1 MKRWLVILLVLLA
14 VLILI
19 SPGIVGRL
27 AERNI
32 EQNIEWAEEDSPGVN
47 IETESFQRGWFTS
60 EGRYRV
66 VLEGGRFT
74 EVSEQYRQATGNPE
88 LPSLVITTKL
98 QHGPL
103 PGGELSPGLASSI
116 STFQVDP
123 GNGELFDIPGALHS
137 KVALNGTTTS
147 QLLLEPGSF
156 ESEPARFEWQ
166 GTDLEIVS
174 NPGTGS
180 VAAAG
185 VIKPWQITAEDSSI
199 SIEAVSLTTDMART
213 MYGFSVGT
221 VDIQA
226 GKLELQDDETR
237 FSIDKLTANADSA
250 LDGDRVDA
258 HTNFALSA
266 ITVPAFGNVDFTLDF
281 ALDDIDAASLQ
292 AIRDAASDA
301 QQAADPEAALANL
314 YTVIEEDI
322 QTLFSRGFAV
332 HVNRLDVA
340 LPQGVV
346 ATKLDFNVPTMDQ
359 GATFDWSS
367 VLLRSTANIDVRVP
381 GAIYEMAAMVNAQAE
396 SLVAMG
402 ILMLDGDEY
411 VMHAEYAQ
419 GLINVNGVPM
429 PIPIP
434 GM

>member
-32 EQNIEWAEEDSPGVN
+32 EQNIEWAEEDSPGVS

-123 GNGELFDIPGALHS
+123 GNGELFDVPGALHS

-156 ESEPARFEWQ
+156 ESEDAKFEWQ

-180 VAAAG
+180 VSAAG
-185 VIKPWQITAEDSSI
+185 VIKAWQISAEDSLVSVD
-199 SIEAVSLTTDMART
+199 AVSLKADQART
-213 MYGFSVGT
+213 IYGFSVGA
-221 VDIQA
+221 VDLQS
-226 GKLELQDDETR
+226 GKLAFQDDETR
-237 FSIDKLTANADSA
+237 FSIEKLSINADSA
-250 LDGDRVDA
+250 LDDDRVDA
-258 HTNFALSA
+258 HTMFALDGM
-266 ITVPAFGNVDFTLDF
+266 TVPAFGEVDFTMEITLE
-281 ALDDIDAASLQ
+281 DIDAASLQ
-292 AIRDAASDA
+292 AIRDAANDA

-314 YTVIEEDI
+314 YTNVEKDVK
-322 QTLFSRGFAV
+322 TLFGRGFAV
-332 HVNRLDVA
+332 HVNKLDVA

-346 ATKLDFNVPTMDQ
+346 ATRLDFNVPAMDQ
-359 GATFDWSS
+359 DATFDWSS
-367 VLLRSTANIDVRVP
+367 VLLRSTANIDLRVP
-381 GAIYEMAAMVNAQAE
+381 GAIYEMAAMMDAQAG

-402 ILMLDGDEY
+402 ILVQDGDDY

-419 GLINVNGVPM
+419 GLVNVNGVPM